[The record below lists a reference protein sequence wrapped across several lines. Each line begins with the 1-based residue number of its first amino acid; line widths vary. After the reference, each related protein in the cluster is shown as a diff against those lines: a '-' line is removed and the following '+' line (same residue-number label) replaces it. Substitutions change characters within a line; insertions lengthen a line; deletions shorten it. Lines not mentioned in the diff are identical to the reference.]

1 MEKNENKKFVMT
13 VSKKHEIF
21 QYLDTIE
28 NNDEKLS
35 FLKSIENLYETNVH
49 LDEDDLWD
57 RYEFNLTQSSII
69 KVQVVF
75 NDDLSIQSEEM
86 VKLFPYQ
93 NLINHE
99 LTDELN
105 ENMSVECIVLNVNMN
120 QLIELNNLQL
130 NIIVLGCTDENG
142 DEIYLEGSDGITYE
156 LGEEMWEDF
165 TWYFTTYF
173 IDHLIQVYSPKQLEN
188 QTTT

>member
-21 QYLDTIE
+21 QYLDTME

-69 KVQVVF
+69 KVQVIF

-99 LTDELN
+99 LTDKIN
-105 ENMSVECIVLNVNMN
+105 ENICGECIVLNVNMN

-130 NIIVLGCTDENG
+130 NLIVLGCTDENG
-142 DEIYLEGSDGITYE
+142 DEIYMEDSDGISYE

-165 TWYFTTYF
+165 SWYFTTYF
-173 IDHLIQVYSPKQLEN
+173 IDPLILLYSSKQLEN